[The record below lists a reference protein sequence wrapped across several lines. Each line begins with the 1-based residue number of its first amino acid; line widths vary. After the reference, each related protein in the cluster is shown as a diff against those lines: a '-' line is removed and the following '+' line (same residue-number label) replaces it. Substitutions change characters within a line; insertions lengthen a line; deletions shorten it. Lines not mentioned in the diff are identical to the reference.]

1 MITVQKRNGD
11 VVPFQY
17 EKIEQAVVKASAA
30 VAGTYPHA
38 ATATALHSAVVDA
51 VTDAIRRLTFPV
63 SVETIQDAVERALL
77 AQGHRD
83 IARAYMTFRDEK
95 AAMRRR
101 RPGKD
106 SLRKGLAIRRVFTTP
121 DNHPYDLLTWESRTA
136 AITGEDGK
144 VVFEQKGVE
153 FPATWSQLATN
164 VVVQKYF
171 RGAVGSP
178 TREHS
183 LRQLVDRVAHT
194 ITGWGI
200 KDGYFRSQDN
210 AITFRDE
217 LVHLLVNQ
225 KMAFNSPVWFNVGV
239 EPKPQCS
246 ACFINSVED
255 TMESILG
262 LAKTEGMLFKFGSG
276 TGTNMSPLR
285 GSKEQL
291 RGGGSASGPVSF
303 MKGFDAFAGVIKS
316 GGKTRRAAKMVI
328 LNCDHPDVRDF
339 IQCKAREEKKAH
351 ALIDAGYDGS
361 FNGEAYNS
369 VFFQNSNNSVRVTD
383 EFMTAVVG
391 DGDHLLKGHD
401 GSVVEVVKAKTIWR
415 EIAEAAWQC
424 GDPGVQFDTVC
435 NDWHTSPTSGRINAS
450 NPCSEYMYVDDSACN
465 LASLNLR
472 KFQLDNGDLDVGAF
486 EHAVDITILAQEIIV
501 GNSSYPTERIAENSH
516 TLRPLGLGYANLGA
530 LLMSR
535 GLPYDSD
542 EGRAYAAAVTA
553 IMGGRAYRM
562 SAEIARDHGGP
573 FAGYEKNRTPFLAVM
588 RKHRRS
594 VDGICHESLLAYAR
608 EAWDEAI
615 EIGTIYGFRNG
626 QATVLAPTG
635 TIGFMMDCDTTGI
648 EPDIALVKYKRLV
661 GGGMLKI
668 TNQTVAEALTRLGY
682 DAAAQK
688 QIIEHITSHDTI
700 EGASG
705 LRQEHLQVFDCAFR
719 PLKGTRSIE
728 PTGHVQM
735 MAACQP
741 FLSGAISKTVNMP
754 SDATVEDIEAIYM
767 QAWML
772 GLKAVA
778 IYRDGCKRSQPLS
791 TSGATSSS
799 ETTSASANAASSSEQ
814 PPAPAPYRRKLPDER
829 QSITHKFSIGG
840 HEGYVHVG
848 MYDDGTPGELFIT
861 MSKEGSTISGL
872 MDSFA
877 TAVSLGLQHGVPLH
891 SFISKFKHTRFEP
904 SGWTGNG
911 HHASS
916 VLDYLFQWLEGKF
929 SEDVTMKPVLAAHA
943 VVSSPSPS
951 PSRQPKQAFI
961 VESDAPNCHEC
972 GSLMVRSGACHKC
985 ANCGTTSGCS

>member
-11 VVPFQY
+11 VVPFLY
-17 EKIEQAVVKASAA
+17 EKIEHAIAKAAQAVAKPLDPS
-30 VAGTYPHA
+30 P
-38 ATATALHSAVVDA
+38 LVDA
-51 VTDAIRRLTFPV
+51 VTDAIRRYTVPV

-77 AQGHRD
+77 TQGHRD
-83 IARAYMTFRDEK
+83 VARAFMAFRDEK

-106 SLRKGLAIRRVFTTP
+106 SPRKGLAIQRVFTTP

-153 FPATWSQLATN
+153 FPSTWSQLATN

-183 LRQLVDRVAHT
+183 LRQLVDRVANT
-194 ITGWGI
+194 IAEWGI
-200 KDGYFRSQDN
+200 KDGYFRSQDD
-210 AITFRDE
+210 AVTFRDE

-239 EPKPQCS
+239 EPVPQCS

-255 TMESILG
+255 TMESILT

-383 EFMTAVVG
+383 EFMTAVVS
-391 DGDHLLKGHD
+391 DGDHSLKGHD

-424 GDPGVQFDTVC
+424 GDPGVQFDTTC
-435 NDWHTSPTSGRINAS
+435 NEWHTSPACGRINAS

-472 KFQLDNGDLDVGAF
+472 KFQLDNGDLDIGAF
-486 EHAVDITILAQEIIV
+486 EHAVDLTILAQEIIV

-573 FAGYEKNRTPFLAVM
+573 FVDFAKNRTPFLAVM
-588 RKHRRS
+588 RKHHRS

-608 EAWDEAI
+608 KAWDEAI
-615 EIGTIYGFRNG
+615 EIGTVYGFRNG

-682 DAAAQK
+682 DLAAQK
-688 QIIEHITSHDTI
+688 QIIDHITSHDTI
-700 EGASG
+700 EGAPG

-719 PLKGTRSIE
+719 PLKGTRSIA

-791 TSGATSSS
+791 TSGA
-799 ETTSASANAASSSEQ
+799 ASATAGVVVSSLEQ
-814 PPAPAPYRRKLPDER
+814 PLVPAPYRRKLPDER

-929 SEDVTMKPVLAAHA
+929 GEGAATKSVLASP
-943 VVSSPSPS
+943 VITTVSSPSPK
-951 PSRQPKQAFI
+951 QPKQAFV

-985 ANCGTTSGCS
+985 ANCGATSGCS

>member
-11 VVPFQY
+11 VVPFLY
-17 EKIEQAVVKASAA
+17 EKIEHAIAKAAQAVAKPLDPS
-30 VAGTYPHA
+30 P
-38 ATATALHSAVVDA
+38 LVDA
-51 VTDAIRRLTFPV
+51 VTDAIRRYTVPV

-77 AQGHRD
+77 TQGHRD
-83 IARAYMTFRDEK
+83 VARAFMAFRDEK

-106 SLRKGLAIRRVFTTP
+106 SLCKGLAIRRVFTTL

-136 AITGEDGK
+136 AITGEDGR
-144 VVFEQKGVE
+144 VVFEQEGVE
-153 FPATWSQLATN
+153 FPATWSQIATN

-171 RGAVGSP
+171 RGAVGSS

-183 LRQLVDRVAHT
+183 LRQLVDRVANT
-194 ITGWGI
+194 ITEWGI
-200 KDGYFRSQDN
+200 KDSYFRSQDD
-210 AITFRDE
+210 AMTFRDE

-316 GGKTRRAAKMVI
+316 GGKPRRAAKMVI

-383 EFMTAVVG
+383 EFMTAVVS
-391 DGDHLLKGHD
+391 DGDHSLKGHD

-486 EHAVDITILAQEIIV
+486 EHAVDLTILAQEIIV

-516 TLRPLGLGYANLGA
+516 NLRPLGLGYANLGA

-535 GLPYDSD
+535 GLPYDSN

-562 SAEIARDHGGP
+562 SAEISRDHGGP
-573 FAGYEKNRTPFLAVM
+573 FKGYEKNREPFLGVM
-588 RKHRRS
+588 RKHRQH
-594 VDGICHESLLAYAR
+594 VDHIDSALCPYDLLQAAR
-608 EAWDEAI
+608 GAWDEAI
-615 EIGTIYGFRNG
+615 EVGERYGFRNG

-682 DAAAQK
+682 NAVEIAA
-688 QIIEHITSHDTI
+688 IIKHIEEQDTI
-700 EGASG
+700 EEAPG
-705 LRQEHLQVFDCAFR
+705 LRQEHLEVFDCAFR
-719 PLKGTRSIE
+719 PLKGERSIE
-728 PTGHVQM
+728 PTGHVRM

-767 QAWML
+767 QAWKL

-791 TSGATSSS
+791 TSGTATSATAAVSS
-799 ETTSASANAASSSEQ
+799 PTTPT
-814 PPAPAPYRRKLPDER
+814 PPSPYRRKLPDER
-829 QSITHKFSIGG
+829 HSITHKFSIGG

-877 TAVSLGLQHGVPLH
+877 TAVSLGLQHGVPLQ

-929 SEDVTMKPVLAAHA
+929 GDGAVATGEAAKP
-943 VVSSPSPS
+943 VVSSSPT
-951 PSRQPKQAFI
+951 PPPKQAFV

-972 GSLMVRSGACHKC
+972 GSLMFRSGACHKC

>member
-1 MITVQKRNGD
+1 MITVQKRDGQ
-11 VVPFQY
+11 VVPFEY
-17 EKIEQAVVKASAA
+17 EKIERAIVKAGLTTNLS
-30 VAGTYPHA
+30 
-38 ATATALHSAVVDA
+38 SIVDA
-51 VTDAIRRLTFPV
+51 VTDAIRNLTFPV

-83 IARAYMTFRDEK
+83 VARAYMAYRDEK

-106 SLRKGLAIRRVFTTP
+106 SARKGLMIRRIFTTP
-121 DNHPYDLLTWESRTA
+121 DNHPYDLLTWELRTA

-153 FPATWSQLATN
+153 FPSTWSQLATN

-171 RGAVGSP
+171 RGAIGSS

-183 LRQLVDRVAHT
+183 LRQLVDRVANT
-194 ITGWGI
+194 IVEWGI
-200 KDGYFRSQDN
+200 KDGYFRSQDD
-210 AITFRDE
+210 AMTFRDE

-255 TMESILG
+255 TMESILT

-383 EFMTAVVG
+383 EFMQAVVS
-391 DGDHLLKGHD
+391 DGDHALKGHD
-401 GSVVEVVKAKTIWR
+401 GSVVEVVKAKAIWR

-424 GDPGVQFDTVC
+424 GDPGVQFDTTC
-435 NDWHTSPTSGRINAS
+435 NEWHTSPTSGRINAS

-472 KFQLDNGDLDVGAF
+472 KFQLDNGDLDIGAF
-486 EHAVDITILAQEIIV
+486 EHAVDLTILAQEIIV

-516 TLRPLGLGYANLGA
+516 NLHPLGLGYANLGA

-562 SAEIARDHGGP
+562 SAQIARDHGGP
-573 FAGYEKNRTPFLAVM
+573 FAGYVKNCGPFLAVM
-588 RKHRRS
+588 HRHRLHVNRS
-594 VDGICHESLLAYAR
+594 CHESLRVYAR
-608 EAWDEAI
+608 QAWDEAI
-615 EIGTIYGFRNG
+615 EIGSTYGFRNG

-688 QIIEHITSHDTI
+688 QIIDHITSEDTI
-700 EGASG
+700 EGAPG
-705 LRQEHLQVFDCAFR
+705 LKSEHLAVFDCAFR
-719 PLKGTRSIE
+719 PLKGERSIE
-728 PTGHVQM
+728 PTGHIRM

-767 QAWML
+767 QAWEL

-791 TSGATSSS
+791 TSGA
-799 ETTSASANAASSSEQ
+799 AAASSPQATTSS
-814 PPAPAPYRRKLPDER
+814 PYRRKLPDER
-829 QSITHKFSIGG
+829 HSITHKFSIGG

-877 TAVSLGLQHGVPLH
+877 TAVSLGLQHGVPLQ

-929 SEDVTMKPVLAAHA
+929 GDGSA
-943 VVSSPSPS
+943 VKA
-951 PSRQPKQAFI
+951 QPQTTAVFTPRVAGEAFV

-972 GSLMVRSGACHKC
+972 GSLMFRSGACHKC
-985 ANCGTTSGCS
+985 ANCGATSGCS